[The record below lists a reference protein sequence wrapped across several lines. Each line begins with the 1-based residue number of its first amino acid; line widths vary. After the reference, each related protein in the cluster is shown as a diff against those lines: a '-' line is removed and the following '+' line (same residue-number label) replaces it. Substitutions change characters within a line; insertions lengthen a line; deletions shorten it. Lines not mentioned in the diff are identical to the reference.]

1 MKVFYTATYS
11 GKNVF
16 GKYYQTIYDQI
27 EALGYVHV
35 DNEVITLN
43 YEDYVQKMSEGRDAQ
58 IANFHKKMDGIQ
70 NADICVVESSAHS
83 LGNGFIVQRSLE
95 LGKPTIVLY
104 YKDNT
109 PFFLTGVEAE
119 KLIVRSYDEENYKK
133 VVRDALIIAREKR
146 DKRFNFFL
154 SPKLLNYIEDASKDR
169 GITKSK
175 LLRDMI
181 VKHMRE
187 ESNTVYDDE

>member
-83 LGNGFIVQRSLE
+83 LGNGFIVQRSLDM
-95 LGKPTIVLY
+95 GKPTIVLY
-104 YKDNT
+104 YKNNK
-109 PFFLTGVEAE
+109 PFFLSGIEDE
-119 KLIVRSYDEENYKK
+119 KFIIRSYDDNNYKK
-133 VVRDALIIAREKR
+133 VIRDALQLAREKR

-154 SPKLLNYIEDASKDR
+154 SPKLLSYIEDASKNR

-181 VKHMRE
+181 VNDMRE
-187 ESNTVYDDE
+187 NKLDYTDE

>member
-58 IANFHKKMDGIQ
+58 IANFNKKMDGIQ

-83 LGNGFIVQRSLE
+83 LGNGFIVQRSLDM
-95 LGKPTIVLY
+95 GKPTIVLY
-104 YKDNT
+104 YKNNK
-109 PFFLTGVEAE
+109 PFFLSGIEDE
-119 KLIVRSYDEENYKK
+119 KYIIRSYDDNNCKK
-133 VVRDALIIAREKR
+133 VIRDALQLAREKR

-154 SPKLLNYIEDASKDR
+154 SPKLLNYIEEASKAR
-169 GITKSK
+169 SITKSK

-181 VKHMRE
+181 VNDMRE
-187 ESNTVYDDE
+187 NKLDYTDE